1 MDHEPNDVKLVTIE
15 VAYGMLRANVIRGL
29 LESAGIPTLLRYEA
43 AGPAIGLIFNGLG
56 RVEVQVPVNW
66 EQEARDLLAAEPAAE
81 APDKGNGTWAGP
93 WDEESTDT
101 ASEG

>member
-1 MDHEPNDVKLVTIE
+1 MVAMSRADRTKPERPDLHLVGTDGDASDPLVESGADPTI
-15 VAYGMLRANVIRGL
+15 
-29 LESAGIPTLLRYEA
+29 A
-43 AGPAIGLIFNGLG
+43 AGSSLPI
-56 RVEVQVPVNW
+56 
-66 EQEARDLLAAEPAAE
+66 QEARDLLAAEPAAE